1 MFATLQ
7 KQIYPTQLEE
17 FKMNYEKMTTRELLE
32 ESLKQLK
39 IIQLDNLRRE
49 PDHPRNKFDYTVIV
63 PDHPLGYHEH
73 YTNDLKVAKK
83 SAIEWA
89 RDYGKASVEDRNLE
103 TVFAVR

>member
-1 MFATLQ
+1 
-7 KQIYPTQLEE
+7 
-17 FKMNYEKMTTRELLE
+17 MTTRELLE

-49 PDHPRNKFDYTVIV
+49 PNHPRNKFDYTVIV

-83 SAIEWA
+83 KCNRVGYRIRKSFCRI
-89 RDYGKASVEDRNLE
+89 S
-103 TVFAVR
+103 

>member
-1 MFATLQ
+1 
-7 KQIYPTQLEE
+7 
-17 FKMNYEKMTTRELLE
+17 MNYEKMTTRELLE

-49 PDHPRNKFDYTVIV
+49 PNHPRNKFDYTVIV

-83 SAIEWA
+83 SAIEWGY
-89 RDYGKASVEDRNLE
+89 RIRKSFCR
-103 TVFAVR
+103 RS

>member
-1 MFATLQ
+1 
-7 KQIYPTQLEE
+7 
-17 FKMNYEKMTTRELLE
+17 MNFEKMTTRELLE

-73 YTNDLKVAKK
+73 YTNDLQVAKK

-89 RDYGKASVEDRNLE
+89 TDYGRASVEDRNPRHSIRSKVSEPSKLSL
-103 TVFAVR
+103 

>member
-1 MFATLQ
+1 
-7 KQIYPTQLEE
+7 
-17 FKMNYEKMTTRELLE
+17 MNYEKMTTRELLE

-73 YTNDLKVAKK
+73 YTMDFEVAKK

-89 RDYGKASVEDRNLE
+89 TEYGKASVEDRNLE

>member
-17 FKMNYEKMTTRELLE
+17 FKMTYEKMTTRELLE

-49 PDHPRNKFDYTVIV
+49 PNHPRNKFDYTVIV

-89 RDYGKASVEDRNLE
+89 SDYGKASVEDRNLE

>member
-1 MFATLQ
+1 
-7 KQIYPTQLEE
+7 
-17 FKMNYEKMTTRELLE
+17 MTTIELLE

-73 YTNDLKVAKK
+73 YTNDL
-83 SAIEWA
+83 
-89 RDYGKASVEDRNLE
+89 
-103 TVFAVR
+103 